1 MRNMFS
7 DFWVGWEEKM
17 RVGLDEKR
25 IWGLGWK
32 RGEDKDWVGWE
43 EMMRIGM
50 DGEEKM
56 KIWLEERRRWGLG
69 WRRGEDE
76 DWVAGEEKIRIGL
89 EERRRW
95 GLGLT
100 GYVFGLTVD
109 KMFQVLLM
117 VQGHRSQIHTTH
129 IHQLTS
135 HLQTHTQ
142 IHTTHIHWITITRKY
157 KQQRYTK
164 VHIRHRF
171 YSFLSLYFQPD
182 PNMRN
187 HLTHH
192 TQRTPI
198 I

>member
-1 MRNMFS
+1 M
-7 DFWVGWEEKM
+7 
-17 RVGLDEKR
+17 
-25 IWGLGWK
+25 
-32 RGEDKDWVGWE
+32 
-43 EMMRIGM
+43 
-50 DGEEKM
+50 
-56 KIWLEERRRWGLG
+56 
-69 WRRGEDE
+69 
-76 DWVAGEEKIRIGL
+76 
-89 EERRRW
+89 
-95 GLGLT
+95 T

-142 IHTTHIHWITITRKY
+142 IHTTHIHRLTSHLQTHTQIHTTHIHRLTSHLQTHTQIHTTHIHWITITRKY
-157 KQQRYTK
+157 TQQRYTK
-164 VHIRHRF
+164 VHIRQRF